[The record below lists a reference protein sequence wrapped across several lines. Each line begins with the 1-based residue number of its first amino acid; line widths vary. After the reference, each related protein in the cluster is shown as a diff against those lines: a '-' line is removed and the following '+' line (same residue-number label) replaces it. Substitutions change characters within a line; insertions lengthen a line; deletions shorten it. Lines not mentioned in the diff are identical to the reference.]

1 MSRELLQQAL
11 DALEYHTMQ
20 TRPIKHTDKAIEA
33 IKAELAKQEF
43 YPDWDMLK
51 PFYERI
57 AELEAQPAQPEQEP
71 CKCIDQF
78 WCATFDRC
86 KRNE

>member
-1 MSRELLQQAL
+1 MTDREIMQQAL
-11 DALEYHTMQ
+11 DALINGKQVRSGEGGTKYQ
-20 TRPIKHTDKAIEA
+20 PDLEDAAITA
-33 IKAELAKQEF
+33 
-43 YPDWDMLK
+43 
-51 PFYERI
+51 
-57 AELEAQPAQPEQEP
+57 LEAALAQPEQEP